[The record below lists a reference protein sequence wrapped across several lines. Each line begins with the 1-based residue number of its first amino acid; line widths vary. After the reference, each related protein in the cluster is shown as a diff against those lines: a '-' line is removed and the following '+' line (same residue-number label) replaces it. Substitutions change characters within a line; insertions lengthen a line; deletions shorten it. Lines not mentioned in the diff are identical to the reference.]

1 MKKRLLC
8 LMASL
13 LLCGAVSAQH
23 FTAPDAHAK
32 SGNTPIVA
40 AVTVDNVAPATGAE
54 LAVFVGEG
62 ENEELRGLATTTLD
76 GKYWVQVFYNTGST
90 ETLTFKLWNP
100 TDEGE
105 GTELDTYTLTYGDLT
120 ALTTREEGYGTPS
133 TPVVLS
139 FTTTQTM
146 TQTTALVS
154 GWTWWSTYIEQNGS
168 NGLEQLENSLGNAC
182 LIIKSRHDGD
192 IEPLPI
198 GDEIIWLGQ
207 LMAIHNEQ
215 MYMIQ
220 TNAVCNTN
228 LSGQIATPLNHP
240 IAIEQGWNWIGYPN
254 GESVNLNDAL
264 GGFNPQEGD
273 QIKGRSG
280 SADYLEALGLWIGD
294 LTVLNPGQGYM
305 YYSNNATPQT
315 LVYQLSRQGVVSS
328 GSHQTNKFFVPQEF
342 KYERN
347 MTITAVIEID
357 GQELYDDNYE
367 VAAFVN
373 GECRGSA
380 KVMYVEPLDR
390 YIAFLLAF
398 GDIEENMSFVLTN
411 GEYYNTSSDQ
421 IRYSND
427 SRFGSLSNP
436 GILHFGSTGVNFDE
450 QVFANVYPNPSSNI
464 FTVECVNTRKY
475 EVINAFGQTILSKE
489 CIEDSFQI
497 DLSNKA
503 CGAYLLRIITDNGTL
518 TKHIIKQ

>member
-1 MKKRLLC
+1 
-8 LMASL
+8 
-13 LLCGAVSAQH
+13 
-23 FTAPDAHAK
+23 
-32 SGNTPIVA
+32 
-40 AVTVDNVAPATGAE
+40 
-54 LAVFVGEG
+54 
-62 ENEELRGLATTTLD
+62 
-76 GKYWVQVFYNTGST
+76 
-90 ETLTFKLWNP
+90 
-100 TDEGE
+100 
-105 GTELDTYTLTYGDLT
+105 
-120 ALTTREEGYGTPS
+120 
-133 TPVVLS
+133 
-139 FTTTQTM
+139 
-146 TQTTALVS
+146 
-154 GWTWWSTYIEQNGS
+154 
-168 NGLEQLENSLGNAC
+168 
-182 LIIKSRHDGD
+182 
-192 IEPLPI
+192 
-198 GDEIIWLGQ
+198 
-207 LMAIHNEQ
+207 
-215 MYMIQ
+215 
-220 TNAVCNTN
+220 
-228 LSGQIATPLNHP
+228 
-240 IAIEQGWNWIGYPN
+240 
-254 GESVNLNDAL
+254 
-264 GGFNPQEGD
+264 
-273 QIKGRSG
+273 
-280 SADYLEALGLWIGD
+280 
-294 LTVLNPGQGYM
+294 
-305 YYSNNATPQT
+305 
-315 LVYQLSRQGVVSS
+315 
-328 GSHQTNKFFVPQEF
+328 
-342 KYERN
+342 